1 MLQLPKIGI
10 EPEMQTIESAL
21 REGLETVH
29 DSYQTAVKARML
41 AKAVAEKISQTRQAL
56 EQLESI
62 WQTEPFDDNAVLE
75 LAEQVIGV
83 LETFGTRM
91 LTRSGNLRRRKTR
104 VECLRVPNQAPGKTC
119 WHQSDAQGLF
129 RFEQKTRG
137 LDGAWNIQMRGGK
150 RAAQQ

>member
-10 EPEMQTIESAL
+10 EPEMQAIESAL
-21 REGLETVH
+21 RDGLESVY
-29 DSYQTAVKARML
+29 DYQQAAVKACML
-41 AKAVAEKISQTRQAL
+41 AKAVAEKISQARQAL
-56 EQLESI
+56 EQLEST
-62 WQTEPFDDNAVLE
+62 WQTESFDDNAALE
-75 LAEQVIGV
+75 LAEKVIGL
-83 LETFGTRM
+83 LETFGARM

-104 VECLRVPNQAPGKTC
+104 VECLRVPNQAPGKTF

-137 LDGAWNIQMRGGK
+137 LDGAWNIQMRGGE